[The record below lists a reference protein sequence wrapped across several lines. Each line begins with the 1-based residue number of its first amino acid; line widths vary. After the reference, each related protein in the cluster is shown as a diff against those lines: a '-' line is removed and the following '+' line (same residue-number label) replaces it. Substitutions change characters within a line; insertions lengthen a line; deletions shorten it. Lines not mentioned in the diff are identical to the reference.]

1 MDDDNAPCFPPA
13 EPDRLYESDGCNWGW
28 TPATCHTAPRSESV
42 LTRLDKVPVTHRSD
56 QESTEPRRAGRIPRH
71 WSVKREYKVGRQGE
85 VRVVK
90 ILNPESEAGAE
101 KWGPMEPISE
111 RERASEL
118 PRMRRKRRE
127 VVEEAKG
134 CPEVVFPSVMNHR
147 RLTVTGPFLPPMFIH

>member
-28 TPATCHTAPRSESV
+28 TPATCHTAPRSESI
-42 LTRLDKVPVTHRSD
+42 RSGEHRA
-56 QESTEPRRAGRIPRH
+56 TAAGRIPRH
-71 WSVKREYKVGRQGE
+71 WSVKREYKVGHQGE

-101 KWGPMEPISE
+101 KWGPTEPISE

-147 RLTVTGPFLPPMFIH
+147 RLTVTGPFLPPLFIH